1 MNDKPSLPAEYDE
14 DAVVNHSAN
23 THIGDVLGARLSR
36 RQALFGGMKA
46 SAAFMLGGTALTSMA
61 LTGCGEDGDTSAS
74 TPATTPTALALAF
87 AAIPKSIDDV
97 VHVPSGYSASILY
110 ALGDPFDTTT
120 AEWAHDGSETG
131 ASFEHRAGDHHDGMA
146 YFGLGSTGKWT
157 AAESTRGLLVMN
169 HENITPS
176 FLHAAGASTAAPR
189 NADQALKEINCHGIS
204 VIEIKKSVAGK
215 FEVVRGSS
223 FNRRITPFTPMT
235 LTGPVAGSDWVKTL
249 YSTDG
254 TETRGT
260 INNCANGY
268 TPWGTYLTC
277 EENWYG
283 YFKNANDTGLS
294 DAEKALRLRY
304 GITSS
309 SGNNNW
315 ATAGADEV
323 YAQWDLARSGA
334 SATDDY
340 RNRAN
345 TYGWVVEINPFDP
358 ASKPK
363 KRTVFGR
370 MGHENAALGKVV
382 VGQPIVYYTGDDVA
396 GEYLYKFVS
405 TALWDAADASNPDA
419 GDKYLTAGTLYVA
432 RFNDDGSGEWLP
444 LVYGDTVTGSY
455 THSSGFVYPFN
466 SQADVL
472 VGARLAAD
480 MLGATRMDRPEWVS
494 VNPKNGEGYLT
505 LTNNSGRGI
514 NAAQPLNA
522 ANPRNY
528 RGAGNASDTTSLQ
541 GNRNGH
547 IIRWHE
553 DGGDAFSWDIYL
565 FGSRAEYIPGVNLS
579 GLTPENDLSSPDGL
593 WFDPRGLLWIQTDD
607 GAYTD
612 VTNCMMLAAVPGVV
626 GDGEEKTT
634 SSGID
639 TFVGAKPGTANTELR
654 RFLVG
659 PRECELTGIT
669 MTPDG
674 KTMFVNIQHPGEN
687 GTPASSASHWP
698 HAADATQIGS
708 DFSRR
713 PRSATIVIT
722 RNDGGTIGV

>member
-1 MNDKPSLPAEYDE
+1 MNKKSDLPVVEYDE
-14 DAVVNHSAN
+14 DAIVNHSAN
-23 THIGDVLGARLSR
+23 THISDVLGARLSR

-46 SAAFMLGGTALTSMA
+46 SAAFMLGGTALGSMA
-61 LTGCGEDGDTSAS
+61 LTGCGEDDKKPVSA
-74 TPATTPTALALAF
+74 PATTPTPLALAF
-87 AAIPKSIDDV
+87 AAVAKSIDDV
-97 VHVPSGYSASILY
+97 VHVPSGYSASVLY

-131 ASFEHRAGDHHDGMA
+131 ASFEQRAGDHHDGMT
-146 YFGLGSTGKWT
+146 YFGLGSSGKWN
-157 AAESTRGLLVMN
+157 ARESARGLLVMN
-169 HENITPS
+169 HENITRP
-176 FLHAAGASTAAPR
+176 FLHAAGASTASPR
-189 NADQALKEINCHGIS
+189 NADQALKEINCHGVS
-204 VIEIKKSVAGK
+204 VIEVKKSPAGK

-223 FNRRITPFTPMT
+223 FNRRITPFTPMEM
-235 LTGPVAGSDWVKTL
+235 TGPVAGSDWVKTL

-260 INNCANGY
+260 INNCANGE

-304 GITSS
+304 GIN
-309 SGNNNW
+309 SGTGSNSW
-315 ATAGADEV
+315 TTAGADEV
-323 YAQWDLARSGA
+323 FAQWELARTGA

-370 MGHENAALGKVV
+370 MGHENAALGAVV

-405 TALWDAADASNPDA
+405 DALWEAADASNPAA
-419 GDKYLTAGTLYVA
+419 GDKYLTAGTLFVA
-432 RFNDDGSGEWLP
+432 KFNADGSGEWLP

-455 THSSGFVYPFN
+455 THSTFVYPFN

-472 VGARLAAD
+472 VGTRLAAD
-480 MLGATRMDRPEWVS
+480 LLGATRMDRPEWVS

-505 LTNNSGRGI
+505 LTNNSGRGTTH
-514 NAAQPLNA
+514 ALDA

-528 RGAGNASDTTSLQ
+528 RGAGNASDTASLQ

-553 DGGDAFSWDIYL
+553 DGADEFTWDVYL

-579 GLTPENDLSSPDGL
+579 GLTPANDLSSPDGL

-607 GAYTD
+607 GAFTD
-612 VTNCMMLAAVPGVV
+612 TTNCMMLAAVPGVV
-626 GDGEEKTT
+626 GDGEAKTT
-634 SSGID
+634 SSGIN
-639 TFVGAKPGTANTELR
+639 TFVGAKPGEADTDLR

-659 PRECELTGIT
+659 PKECEITGIA

-674 KTMFVNIQHPGEN
+674 KAMFVNIQHPGDG
-687 GTPASSASHWP
+687 GTPASSVSHWP
-698 HAADATQIGS
+698 HAQDATQIGS
-708 DFSRR
+708 NFSLR
-713 PRSATIVIT
+713 PRSATILVT
-722 RNDGGTIGV
+722 KNDGGVIGL

>member
-1 MNDKPSLPAEYDE
+1 MDNKPSAMVEYDA
-14 DAVVNHSAN
+14 DAVVNQSSN
-23 THIGDVLGARLSR
+23 THISDILDARLSR
-36 RQALFGGMKA
+36 RQALFGGLKA
-46 SAAFMLGGTALTSMA
+46 SAAFMLSGAAMA
-61 LTGCGEDGDTSAS
+61 GLTGCGSEDDEAKTT
-74 TPATTPTALALAF
+74 TPPSTPTALALAF

-97 VHVPSGYSASILY
+97 IHVPAGYSASVLY
-110 ALGDPFDTTT
+110 ALGDPLDTTT
-120 AEWAHDGSETG
+120 SAWAHDGSETG
-131 ASFEHRAGDHHDGMA
+131 ASFEQRAGDHHDGMA
-146 YFGLGSTGKWT
+146 YFGLGGTGKWS
-157 AAESTRGLLVMN
+157 ANESTRGLLVMN
-169 HENITPS
+169 HENITRA
-176 FLHAAGASTAAPR
+176 FLHAAGASTASPR
-189 NADQALKEINCHGIS
+189 DADQALKEINCHGVS
-204 VIEIKKSVAGK
+204 VIEVKKSATGK
-215 FEVVRGSS
+215 FELVRGSA
-223 FNRRITPFTPMT
+223 FNRRITPFTEME
-235 LTGPVAGSDWVKTL
+235 LTGPVAGTDWVKTK

-254 TETRGT
+254 TKTRGT
-260 INNCANGY
+260 INNCANGE

-283 YFKNANDTGLS
+283 YFKNANDTGLT
-294 DAEKALRLRY
+294 DAEKALRARY
-304 GITSS
+304 GINSS
-309 SGNNNW
+309 TGSNSW
-315 ATAGADEV
+315 STAGVDEV

-334 SATDDY
+334 TATDDY

-382 VGQPIVYYTGDDVA
+382 VGQPIVYYTGDDVT

-405 TALWDAADASNPDA
+405 DALWDAADASNPAA
-419 GDKYLTAGTLYVA
+419 GDKYLTDGTLFVA
-432 RFNDDGSGEWLP
+432 KFNADGSGEWLP
-444 LVYGDTVTGSY
+444 LVHGDSVTGSY
-455 THSSGFVYPFN
+455 SHGGFVYDFN

-472 VGARLAAD
+472 VGTRLAAD
-480 MLGATRMDRPEWVS
+480 KLGATRMDRPEWVG

-505 LTNNSGRGI
+505 LTNNGGRGTTF
-514 NAAQPLNA
+514 ALDA
-522 ANPRNY
+522 ANPRQY
-528 RGAGNASDTTSLQ
+528 PGSGNASTGTLQ

-553 DGGDAFSWDIYL
+553 DGDDVFTWDIYL

-579 GLTPENDLSSPDGL
+579 GLNPSNDLSSPDGL

-626 GDGEEKTT
+626 GDGEAKTT
-634 SSGID
+634 SSGIS
-639 TFVGAKPGTANTELR
+639 TFVGAKPGTENTDLR

-659 PRECELTGIT
+659 PKECEITGIA
-669 MTPDG
+669 MAPDG

-687 GTPASSASHWP
+687 GTTASSASHWP

-708 DFSRR
+708 DFTLR

-722 RNDGGTIGV
+722 KNDGGVIGL